1 MENLT
6 KKEYESIQ
14 NLYCT
19 DHSLGNHTLV
29 LSVIHYFLSVTAF
42 LGNTL
47 ILVASRKESFLHPP
61 SKLLYRSLATT
72 DLLVGLIS
80 EPSAALYSVAL
91 GLERDRQYWLRVCFY
106 SAAVST
112 VSFTIL
118 CTVSLLTLAA
128 ISIDRLLALLSGVR
142 YRHIVSGRT
151 RTFVIWFWISSIV
164 FASFS
169 IWKYEIPFSFRYG
182 IILLCLLISAAC
194 YTKIYF
200 VLRQRLH
207 VNHEEKAKA
216 GEILANIARY
226 RKTVFTALWVQ
237 LTLVICYLPYS
248 IVIAIVTVNGSSPFL
263 HALWGFSAALVYLNS
278 TLNPVLY
285 CWKVRS
291 FRNAVKDTVKQLCPW
306 TKIKGRKSERTN
318 HKGFVVFRNKII

>member
-1 MENLT
+1 MENST
-6 KKEYESIQ
+6 KKELYGSIQ

-19 DHSLGNHTLV
+19 DQSYALGNHPAVV
-29 LSVIHYFLSVTAF
+29 LSAIHYFLSVTAF

-80 EPSAALYSVAL
+80 EPSAALYSMIL
-91 GLERDRQYWLRVCFY
+91 GLERDRHHWLGVCFY

-142 YRHIVSGRT
+142 YRHIVTVRRT
-151 RTFVIWFWISSIV
+151 RAFVIWFWISSIV

-207 VNHEEKAKA
+207 VNNEEKEKA
-216 GEILANIARY
+216 AEILGNIARY

-237 LTLVICYLPYS
+237 LTLVVCYLPYS
-248 IVIAIVTVNGSSPFL
+248 IVIAIV
-263 HALWGFSAALVYLNS
+263 ACQ
-278 TLNPVLY
+278 PV
-285 CWKVRS
+285 KSV
-291 FRNAVKDTVKQLCPW
+291 NAVFDKLCFFCCH
-306 TKIKGRKSERTN
+306 R
-318 HKGFVVFRNKII
+318 

>member
-1 MENLT
+1 MHWPFIGEPH
-6 KKEYESIQ
+6 S
-14 NLYCT
+14 C
-19 DHSLGNHTLV
+19 SLGNSIFPV
-29 LSVIHYFLSVTAF
+29 
-42 LGNTL
+42 GNRFPGEYAYTGC
-47 ILVASRKESFLHPP
+47 VAKGVFSSS

-118 CTVSLLTLAA
+118 YTVSLLTLAA
-128 ISIDRLLALLSGVR
+128 ISIDRLLPLLSGVR
-142 YRHIVSGRT
+142 YRHIVTVGRT
-151 RTFVIWFWISSIV
+151 RTFMIWFWISSIV

-169 IWKYEIPFSFRYG
+169 IWKYEIPFSFRHG

-216 GEILANIARY
+216 GENLANIARY

-285 CWKVRS
+285 CWKIRS

-306 TKIKGRKSERTN
+306 RKKTKGKWKNEPQ
-318 HKGFVVFRNKII
+318 GFCGFQI